1 MLVGR
6 TRLDAAILGALLIG
20 VLAVPAAALAQDGDP
35 TAEPTARM
43 RFLAG
48 HRFGPTDLLV
58 GGEPV
63 YEGLDY
69 GAITDYVD
77 VPAGAF
83 VLEADGPQSTEASVD
98 LEAAGHYTAVLVPV
112 EGGVELAVVADRPKP
127 KAGKAQV
134 RVVSLCAECG
144 PIRYDALYHKK
155 ALAKTLD
162 YGKGKRAGKYV
173 PVKAGPLQLVA
184 AVRGADDA
192 LADFDPLDIAPGT
205 SHSLFVVGQDPS
217 AVMLVPALDAAIT
230 SARFLNASRE
240 PYVVDV
246 YVDGKR
252 MAKRIYP
259 GQAATKPSQ
268 LLAGE
273 HLVQVVE
280 AGQEPADGTIHE
292 GVVDFP
298 AGAVA
303 VEAVAGESL
312 EAVPMPTSRATKPR
326 TSRIRFA
333 HVDPEIPAVDIE
345 LRGMEPVLGL
355 EPGSWTDYLTVP
367 GNSSYAWIRPSD
379 DPASIY
385 HELPLDLGP
394 NQNVTA
400 YLGGSP
406 QVPTV
411 ELVIVSDPV
420 AKGKKK

>member
-1 MLVGR
+1 MLAGR
-6 TRLDAAILGALLIG
+6 TTIRTAVLGALLISLLG
-20 VLAVPAAALAQDGDP
+20 VPAVVCGQDGE
-35 TAEPTARM
+35 TTTEPTARM

-48 HRFGPTDLLV
+48 HRFGPTDLLI

-63 YEGLDY
+63 YEGLDH

-83 VLEADGPQSTEASVD
+83 VLEADGPQSSEAPVD
-98 LEAAGHYTAVLVPV
+98 LKPDAHYTAVLVPV
-112 EGGVELAVVADRPKP
+112 EGGVELAVVADTPKP
-127 KAGKAQV
+127 RAGKAQA

-144 PIRYDALYHKK
+144 PVRYDAPDRDKV
-155 ALAKTLD
+155 LAKKLD
-162 YGKGKRAGKYV
+162 YARGEWAGTYV
-173 PVKAGPLQLVA
+173 PVTTGPLQLVA

-192 LADFDPLDIAPGT
+192 LADFDTVDIAPGT

-217 AVMLVPALDAAIT
+217 TVMLVPALDAAIS

-240 PYVVDV
+240 PYVVDI
-246 YVDGKR
+246 YVDGKQV
-252 MAKRIYP
+252 AKRIYA
-259 GQAATKPSQ
+259 GQAATKLSQ

-280 AGQEPADGTIHE
+280 AGQKPADGTLHE

-312 EAVPMPTSRATKPR
+312 EAVPMPTASTTKPK

-385 HELPLDLGP
+385 HELPLDLRP
-394 NQNVTA
+394 NENVTA

-406 QVPTV
+406 DIPSV
-411 ELVIVSDPV
+411 ELVLVSDPL